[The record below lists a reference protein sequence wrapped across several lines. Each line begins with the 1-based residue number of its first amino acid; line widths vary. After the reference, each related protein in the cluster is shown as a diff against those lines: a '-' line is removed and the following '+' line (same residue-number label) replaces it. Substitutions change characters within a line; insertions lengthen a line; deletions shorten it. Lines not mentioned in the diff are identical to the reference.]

1 MQGPSPASS
10 GYRSCDSQVGLNE
23 NSCWTS
29 YAQGQVPNTPECWD
43 QTWAQFAQLSDEQPA
58 SCTSDAT
65 TFASQE
71 NSSGIKSYL
80 IGTAGGGPAKFK
92 FSQTN
97 RFCRRVGLR
106 LPSMRELRNLRSRF
120 GANGFDA
127 AMEDGCIW
135 TKDAPLPGYLDSE
148 IGTFPALTNQS
159 SGVVMKKEAVHYC
172 YAVCIGN

>member
-1 MQGPSPASS
+1 
-10 GYRSCDSQVGLNE
+10 
-23 NSCWTS
+23 
-29 YAQGQVPNTPECWD
+29 
-43 QTWAQFAQLSDEQPA
+43 
-58 SCTSDAT
+58 
-65 TFASQE
+65 
-71 NSSGIKSYL
+71 
-80 IGTAGGGPAKFK
+80 
-92 FSQTN
+92 
-97 RFCRRVGLR
+97 
-106 LPSMRELRNLRSRF
+106 MRELRNLRSRF